1 MKIHE
6 AGMVLEEQPDK
17 AGEAIRLFLQGLG
30 YTLRNGRSKSVSE
43 TTRKLSLNITGV
55 FNINIRNPKCRLYW
69 CLIEFPDWRYSQSCW
84 YFRPLL

>member
-43 TTRKLSLNITGV
+43 TTRKLSLNITGI
-55 FNINIRNPKCRLYW
+55 FYINTPWTKEL
-69 CLIEFPDWRYSQSCW
+69 
-84 YFRPLL
+84 

>member
-55 FNINIRNPKCRLYW
+55 L
-69 CLIEFPDWRYSQSCW
+69 
-84 YFRPLL
+84 